1 MRAKEFVTEATG
13 QTGQIAVTSQYAG
26 DGQFK
31 VTVNNKHKYIVTV
44 AGFEINPLDTG
55 ILDSF
60 YLTDAQTG
68 KTKHVASTNSPLEEA
83 IYENLWYNQRPA
95 LKQIYAED
103 MAFYEKHGWNNG
115 RPDRLEGLPLTGW
128 NSMSATD
135 FIGGYKDM
143 KRATGQQ
150 DVDEAQQVFKDTG
163 VIK

>member
-1 MRAKEFVTEATG
+1 MRANEFVTEA
-13 QTGQIAVTSQYAG
+13 TGQIAVTSQYAG

-68 KTKHVASTNSPLEEA
+68 KTKHVASTNSPLEDA